1 MLRFIILALMLT
13 AANAFAQHFD
23 LETKI
28 LTPAQIKKVIAAYP
42 EKGSIA
48 EFNDYKILLAYQLLR
63 TANDCQLAAENENT
77 SLAQI
82 FGAVL
87 SEDEVSRM
95 SKFMLKALASSG
107 INALIAKKTFNRPRP
122 YVANPLIKPCI
133 SLENSAAYPSGHTMI
148 ARVYARIL
156 SAVYPER
163 AEKFLAL
170 ADQYAEYRVIG
181 GVHHPSDVKS
191 GKILADHLATKMI
204 DTEDF
209 VHELASR

>member
-1 MLRFIILALMLT
+1 VQFSKPLGISHLVGSRQNGQHLYMVTFNT
-13 AANAFAQHFD
+13 AESFH
-23 LETKI
+23 L
-28 LTPAQIKKVIAAYP
+28 
-42 EKGSIA
+42 G
-48 EFNDYKILLAYQLLR
+48 YKIVQLVNEMFGIKCCIFDHIFFNIYKNLLQR
-63 TANDCQLAAENENT
+63 LAVV
-77 SLAQI
+77 I
-82 FGAVL
+82 FNFNG
-87 SEDEVSRM
+87 
-95 SKFMLKALASSG
+95 
-107 INALIAKKTFNRPRP
+107 LIAKKTFNRPRP

-170 ADQYAEYRVIG
+170 ADQYSEYRVIG